1 MYMESVSTIR
11 KTKLFNTK
19 QSEQSYTKQEELED
33 HKGARLAILV
43 NYPITKT

>member
-1 MYMESVSTIR
+1 MESVSTIR

-33 HKGARLAILV
+33 RSQRGAASYFSKLS
-43 NYPITKT
+43 NN